1 MEQLCQGFAKIVE
14 EFQELHGLRFPT
26 NGEKRRKVY
35 LKDIIAA
42 TIKAFKANDEE
53 WQKMIPAWS
62 GEQAEKKPPTQQC
75 GAVSAF

>member
-1 MEQLCQGFAKIVE
+1 MARSKSELLKNESQTITLMEQLCQGFAKIVE

-53 WQKMIPAWS
+53 WQKMIPA
-62 GEQAEKKPPTQQC
+62 
-75 GAVSAF
+75 